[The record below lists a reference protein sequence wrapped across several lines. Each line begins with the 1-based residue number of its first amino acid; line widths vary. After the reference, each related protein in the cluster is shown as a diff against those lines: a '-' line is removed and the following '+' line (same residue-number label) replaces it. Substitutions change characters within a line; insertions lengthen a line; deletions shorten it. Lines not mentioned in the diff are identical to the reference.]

1 MPEDECQ
8 EQRNGYDA
16 IDRYSIDRIKGPS
29 CHIVKVMILRESVI
43 GRVRPA
49 RIMLLVDLYQS
60 IVAAIILT
68 MPI

>member
-1 MPEDECQ
+1 
-8 EQRNGYDA
+8 
-16 IDRYSIDRIKGPS
+16 
-29 CHIVKVMILRESVI
+29 MILRESVI